1 MGDFEAWILVHV
13 ESSVKYHSVIL
24 YALNPMRKT
33 HEEQYLAGS
42 FSGALSSQK
51 VTEEFIKVS

>member
-1 MGDFEAWILVHV
+1 MLLLGGM
-13 ESSVKYHSVIL
+13 ESPVKYHPFRVC
-24 YALNPMRKT
+24 ALNLDGKNG
-33 HEEQYLAGS
+33 EEQYLAGS

>member
-1 MGDFEAWILVHV
+1 VYDLGCTLLVSEITICGNV
-13 ESSVKYHSVIL
+13 FSNLVGK
-24 YALNPMRKT
+24 N
-33 HEEQYLAGS
+33 HERQYLMGS